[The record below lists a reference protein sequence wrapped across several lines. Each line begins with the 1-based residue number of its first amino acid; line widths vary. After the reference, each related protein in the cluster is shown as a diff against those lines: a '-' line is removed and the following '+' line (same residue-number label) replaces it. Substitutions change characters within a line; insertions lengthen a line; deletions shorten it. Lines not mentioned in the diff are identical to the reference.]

1 MNYEDKLSYLKKEID
16 RRKELKNKAEGRLE
30 SLKIQ
35 QETLNKE
42 LEILNIKPE
51 DLDSTINELQAKID
65 NLFSEIADNMPE
77 I

>member
-30 SLKIQ
+30 TLKIQ
-35 QETLNKE
+35 QEALNKE
-42 LEILNIKPE
+42 LEALNINPE
-51 DLDSTINELQAKID
+51 DLDNTINELQTKID
-65 NLFSEIADNMPE
+65 SLFSEIADNMPE